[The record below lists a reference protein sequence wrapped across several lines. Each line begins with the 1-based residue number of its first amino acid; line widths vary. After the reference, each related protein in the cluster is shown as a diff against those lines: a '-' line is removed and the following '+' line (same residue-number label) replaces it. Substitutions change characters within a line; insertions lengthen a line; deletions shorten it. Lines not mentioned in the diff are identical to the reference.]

1 MHTINS
7 GQLACSHEPTHLVT
21 SLPKEEMRWYAVYT
35 CANHEKSVARQLDL
49 LSIETFLPLYER
61 VSRWKDR
68 RIRLQSPLFPGY
80 VFVRIPLLEKLRVLE
95 VPSVARLVG
104 FNGQPTPLPEGE
116 LDVLRR
122 GLRAGLYAE
131 ACPYLQVGRRVRV
144 RSGPLQGLEGILKK
158 KKTTFRFVIS
168 MELIQRSISVEM
180 DAADLDVLP
189 TLRVGIPLS

>member
-7 GQLACSHEPTHLVT
+7 GQLACSHESTHLVT
-21 SLPKEEMRWYAVYT
+21 SLPEEEMRWYAVYT

-49 LSIETFLPLYER
+49 RSIETFLPLYER

-180 DAADLDVLP
+180 DAADLEP
-189 TLRVGIPLS
+189 SR